1 MFLGELFLGKAPAL
15 SQWKKLL
22 PCLMNAVYLSLSSQ
36 KIQAQ
41 FCLNHGCCPVPLF
54 CRALYLLKSI
64 CPFKQGFEYQKDLT
78 NHLFL
83 LFDMIKTSRLSA
95 WNPSPLFRR
104 HRSWPWE
111 TPCSEQT
118 LNRLDVSPHSNFSR
132 IWHNRFSESPGVFIL
147 SLFGIQRSICYGVRR
162 TFPNGEQPG
171 HYTAIVLSW
180 FKISVSSRFA
190 NSNSETIFQNSPHF
204 WVSIIQS
211 SFVTEKALCA
221 YIKMGNNGA
230 GNFSANEDRKL
241 ILFLIG

>member
-1 MFLGELFLGKAPAL
+1 
-15 SQWKKLL
+15 
-22 PCLMNAVYLSLSSQ
+22 MNAVYLSLSSQ

-41 FCLNHGCCPVPLF
+41 FCLNHRCCPVPLF

-104 HRSWPWE
+104 HRSWSWE

-147 SLFGIQRSICYGVRR
+147 SLFGIQRSICYGVRHTFSQWR
-162 TFPNGEQPG
+162 TTWTLQCHCFELIQNIGF
-171 HYTAIVLSW
+171 
-180 FKISVSSRFA
+180 FKIC
-190 NSNSETIFQNSPHF
+190 QL
-204 WVSIIQS
+204 
-211 SFVTEKALCA
+211 K
-221 YIKMGNNGA
+221 
-230 GNFSANEDRKL
+230 
-241 ILFLIG
+241 

>member
-1 MFLGELFLGKAPAL
+1 MISKRTARFFIIWQFFLFLGELFLGKAPAL

-147 SLFGIQRSICYGVRR
+147 SLFGMQGSICYGVRHTFSQWR
-162 TFPNGEQPG
+162 TTWTLHCHCFELIQNIGF
-171 HYTAIVLSW
+171 
-180 FKISVSSRFA
+180 FKIC
-190 NSNSETIFQNSPHF
+190 QL
-204 WVSIIQS
+204 
-211 SFVTEKALCA
+211 K
-221 YIKMGNNGA
+221 
-230 GNFSANEDRKL
+230 
-241 ILFLIG
+241 